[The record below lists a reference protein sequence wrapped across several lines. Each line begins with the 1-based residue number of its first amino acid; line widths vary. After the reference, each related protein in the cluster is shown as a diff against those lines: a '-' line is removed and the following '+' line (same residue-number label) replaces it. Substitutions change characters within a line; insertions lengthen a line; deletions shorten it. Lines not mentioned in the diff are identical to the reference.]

1 MTERIYKCIAEVKME
16 RVQQGMVGEQM
27 NLRQWMMSV
36 DTFLDSYE
44 NLSDISLIDY
54 LREYRG
60 KILEEV
66 YL

>member
-1 MTERIYKCIAEVKME
+1 MTERIYECIAEVKME
-16 RVQQGMVGEQM
+16 RVPQGMVGERM
-27 NLRQWMMSV
+27 NLRQWMMNV

-44 NLSDISLIDY
+44 NLSDRALIDY

-66 YL
+66 Y

>member
-16 RVQQGMVGEQM
+16 RVPQGMVGEMM
-27 NLRQWMMSV
+27 NLRQWMMNV

-44 NLSDISLIDY
+44 NLSDRALIDY

-66 YL
+66 Y